1 MKNPKEINVDSMLIV
16 IGDIIKE
23 YKEKA
28 EITVADLSEKSG
40 VSVGVISDLINHRG
54 RVPSLANF
62 VRLAVAL
69 ELPEDFFTGLIQGK
83 IEQVQKENNCSREDV
98 ERVLL
103 RYGVKKAN
111 LPMVMGQIDVVI
123 QNQCSSTY
131 TRAQFFK

>member
-131 TRAQFFK
+131 TRVQFFK